1 MKKLFFIS
9 VIILFVE
16 AVLTAQMEKH
26 VVPVLGFQMLQ
37 TDEKDFVLSPS
48 AGLSYICVE
57 DMEDPASDGVVL
69 GAGYT
74 LNHYMQPIGPD
85 GVKNTHGIN
94 LLGSYTAGKNSF
106 MGMVETCAEI
116 PFSSFQAVNGGVMY
130 TRQLVKTNNFSFM
143 LGGGVFV
150 GDLGLKIK
158 DVNIYCLPLPVF
170 NINYKNDIIDA
181 SASLIVLPSLSLT
194 FFPEA
199 MVRFKGQCGIIGFK
213 SVRDITFD
221 CALVCYP
228 FLRTK
233 TKDMIY
239 FSAGVMNTVSNTV
252 LCDRIKYGFQHY
264 SVYGEVSAT
273 LVTLRCGYN
282 FDGTNRINDE
292 AVSSLYK
299 GIFASISLMY
309 IFQ

>member
-1 MKKLFFIS
+1 MKKIFFVS
-9 VIILFVE
+9 VIILFVQ
-16 AVLTAQMEKH
+16 AVLTAQMKKH
-26 VVPVLGFQMLQ
+26 VIPALGFRMLQ

-48 AGLSYICVE
+48 AGLHYICVE

-74 LNHYMQPIGPD
+74 LNHYIQPVGPD
-85 GVKNTHGIN
+85 HVQYTHGIN

-106 MGMVETCAEI
+106 MGMAETDAEI
-116 PFSSFQAVNGGVMY
+116 PFSSFQAVTGGVMY
-130 TRQLVKTNNFSFM
+130 TRQLDKTDHVTFA

-150 GDLGLKIK
+150 GDLGLKIQ

-170 NINYKNDIIDA
+170 SINFKNDIIDA
-181 SASLIVLPSLSLT
+181 SASLVVLPSLSLT

-199 MVRFKGQCGIIGFK
+199 MVRLKGECAIIGFK

-233 TKDMIY
+233 AKDMVY
-239 FSAGVMNTVSNTV
+239 FSAGVTNVVSSTV

-273 LVTLRCGYN
+273 FVTLRGGYN

-292 AVSSLYK
+292 AVSPLYK
-299 GIFASISLMY
+299 GVFASLRVTCA
-309 IFQ
+309 F